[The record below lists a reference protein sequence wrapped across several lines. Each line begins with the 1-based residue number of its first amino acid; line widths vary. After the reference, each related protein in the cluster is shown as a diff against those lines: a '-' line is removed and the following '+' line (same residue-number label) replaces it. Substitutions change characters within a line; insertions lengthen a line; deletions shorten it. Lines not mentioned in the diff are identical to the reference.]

1 MTKNAIHSVECPR
14 RSRLGW
20 LLLVLLSGAL
30 GSDALLATP
39 APAAVNLIQDPGF
52 ETGPG
57 TLTRTTSPWVGE
69 ETNVAHIVSDGHAHS
84 GAQEAV
90 FQPGSVANQGQLMQ
104 MFAVTPNT
112 DYVASAWIGGTPGFS
127 TVGQPA
133 NNDTTGKPTQR
144 GFGIHIPH
152 PGADPDGDGD
162 TQGFDTSIIIKYV
175 TITNNSSGSYQFYS
189 FTFNSG
195 ANTQLFVDFDAN
207 LPANGVLRVD
217 DVSVTLAPGS
227 SSPPQITTQ
236 PANQTVSV
244 GHTATFTV
252 AASGTAPLS
261 YQWQKNGANIT
272 GATSTS
278 YTTPATTLTDN
289 GATFQVVVTNSAG
302 STTSHAATLTVT
314 STAGAPAITTN
325 PANQTVVVG
334 NTATFSVTASGT
346 APLNYQW
353 QKNGTNITGATS
365 ASYTTP
371 ATSLGDSGSTFR
383 VIVSNSAGNVTSTS
397 ATLTVNSPGGGGTL
411 PSPWQDIDIGPVGV
425 AGSASDAGGTFTIHG
440 AGADIGGT
448 ADSFNYLYQPL
459 SGDGSITLHVASLG
473 NTAPGA
479 QVGVMIRE
487 SLSPDSPFADML
499 ITPGGASFQ
508 GRIQPGSPNF
518 NDGGPSVTPPY
529 WLRITRTGD
538 VFVGS
543 TSTDGQ
549 TWTQAG
555 TVTLP
560 MPQNVFIGI
569 AVTSHTTSAA
579 TTAMA
584 DSVSGTG
591 GWQPAGTSGGS
602 GSGGGGGGGS
612 GSSAPSGGSSGSG
625 GGGCGL
631 TGLETL
637 LFLTALR
644 LLRLRRPR
652 EAVERAGN
660 SPVGESRGMFLGR

>member
-1 MTKNAIHSVECPR
+1 MKELLSFGVTPR
-14 RSRLGW
+14 VMGLG
-20 LLLVLLSGAL
+20 LLLLAWCIGGIASEAL
-30 GSDALLATP
+30 PASS

-104 MFAVTPNT
+104 MFNVAANT
-112 DYVASAWIGGTPGFS
+112 DYTASAWIGGTPGFS

-144 GFGIHIPH
+144 GFGIHIPSAV
-152 PGADPDGDGD
+152 GTDPDGDGD
-162 TQGFDTSIIIKYV
+162 TQGFDASIIIKYV

-195 ANTQLFVDFDAN
+195 AHTKLFVDFDAN
-207 LPANGVLRVD
+207 LPANGVLRID
-217 DVSVTLAPGS
+217 DVSVTDNTGTAT
-227 SSPPQITTQ
+227 PPAITTQ

-244 GHTATFTV
+244 GHAATFNVAASGTSPLSYQWQKNGTTIAGATSASYTTPVTALSDNGSSFQVIVTNSAGSVTSPAAILTVTSTTGAPTITTQPVNQPVTVGRTATFSVT
-252 AASGTAPLS
+252 AAGTAPLS
-261 YQWQKNGANIT
+261 YQWQKNG
-272 GATSTS
+272 TSI
-278 YTTPATTLTDN
+278 A
-289 GATFQVVVTNSAG
+289 
-302 STTSHAATLTVT
+302 
-314 STAGAPAITTN
+314 
-325 PANQTVVVG
+325 
-334 NTATFSVTASGT
+334 
-346 APLNYQW
+346 
-353 QKNGTNITGATS
+353 GATS

-371 ATSLGDSGSTFR
+371 ATTLPDSGSTFR
-383 VIVSNSAGNVTSTS
+383 VIVSNSAGTVTSTS
-397 ATLTVNSPGGGGTL
+397 ATLTVNPPGGGTL
-411 PSPWQDIDIGPVGV
+411 PSHWQDLDIGPVGV
-425 AGSASDAGGTFTIHG
+425 AGSATDSSGIFAIQG

-448 ADSFNYLYQPL
+448 ADSFNYLFQPL
-459 SGDGSITLHVASLG
+459 TGDGTIIVQVSSLG

-518 NDGGPSVTPPY
+518 NDGGPVVTAPY
-529 WLRITRTGD
+529 WLKITRTGD

-543 TSTDGQ
+543 TSSDGL

-555 TVTLP
+555 TATIP
-560 MPQNVFIGI
+560 MPQTVLIGI
-569 AVTSHTTSAA
+569 AVTSHTTSVA
-579 TTAMA
+579 TTAMV
-584 DSVSGTG
+584 DSVSGSG
-591 GWQPAGTSGGS
+591 GWQSSGSSGGS
-602 GSGGGGGGGS
+602 GSGGGAPGGG
-612 GSSAPSGGSSGSG
+612 SGSG

-631 TGLETL
+631 TGVETL
-637 LFLTALR
+637 LILGVVR
-644 LLRLRRPR
+644 LLVRRKG
-652 EAVERAGN
+652 AGTKCR
-660 SPVGESRGMFLGR
+660 VGGSRPTCSGIGLEGSGDATV